1 MNDQS
6 SAHKSGC
13 LVCGAELAYL
23 DAAEAM
29 ACAAC
34 GQPAH
39 ADVRCTAGHF
49 VCDRCHAGDAPEW
62 IERVCIGAATTDP
75 WELADRLM
83 QSPLV
88 KMHGP
93 EHHFLVPA
101 VLLAAAA
108 EAAGRTDEKPA
119 MLAKARRR
127 AEQVLGGF
135 CGTHGTCGAA
145 VGVGIAVAVWTGST
159 PLKTR
164 EWQLS
169 NLATVAA
176 LGDIARHGG
185 PRCCKRDTWL
195 ALTAAADFL
204 RDQLGVTLARGDA
217 VVCGWYQIDR
227 ECQGEACPYR
237 PGAPLNQRLP
247 RPPAP

>member
-1 MNDQS
+1 MNDTPATHHQ
-6 SAHKSGC
+6 GC
-13 LVCGAELAYL
+13 LVCGAELEYL
-23 DAAEAM
+23 AAA
-29 ACAAC
+29 AATSCAIC
-34 GQPAH
+34 RQPAS
-39 ADVRCTAGHF
+39 ADVCCAAGHF
-49 VCDRCHAGDAPEW
+49 VCDRCHAGDAPAW
-62 IERVCIGAATTDP
+62 IERVCTQATTTDP

-119 MLAKARRR
+119 LLAKARRR

-145 VGVGIAVAVWTGST
+145 MGVGIAVAVWTGST

-176 LGDIARHGG
+176 LGDIARQGG

-195 ALTAAADFL
+195 ALAAAADFL
-204 RDQLGVTLARGDA
+204 RDELGVTLARPEA
-217 VVCGWYQIDR
+217 VVCQWQHIDR
-227 ECQGEACPYR
+227 ECQGETCPYC
-237 PGAPLNQRLP
+237 GSTC
-247 RPPAP
+247 